1 METGDFVLDVLHKV
15 EDHIEDLRADTKRE
29 ILTDLIR
36 NLQEMKREIK

>member
-15 EDHIEDLRADTKRE
+15 EDHIEDLRGDTKRE

-36 NLQEMKREIK
+36 HLREMKEEIQ